1 MKGCFVCERR
11 SQRLGYVYREGRQ
24 ETFAQLIELCP
35 EIIHED
41 NLEENRQFLQD
52 TEVIL
57 TSWDMVPFTARQLE
71 EYFPRLRLVLYAAGS
86 VQYFARPFLERGVII
101 STAREAMAQP
111 VAQFTVS
118 TIIMANKGA
127 FLAQR
132 LYHAGQWEQASKLG
146 STRFPGTYGTKVGI
160 LGAGAIGSLVL
171 KMLQDYPVKTMVYD
185 PFLPPEQ
192 ARALGAQPCS
202 LETLFSECQSISNH
216 LADNPQTAGMLD
228 YRLFSRM
235 KDTAAFI
242 NTGRGAQ
249 VVEADLVRALKEAP
263 ERCAILDVTHP
274 EPVAPDS
281 PLLQLPNV
289 FLFPHIAGSA
299 RQEVLLFADAML
311 EELRR
316 YLQGLPLQHTITL
329 KMLPTMA

>member
-11 SQRLGYVYREGRQ
+11 SKRLSYVYREGRP
-24 ETFAQLIELCP
+24 EAFARLLELCP
-35 EIIHED
+35 EVIHED
-41 NLEENRQFLQD
+41 NLEENRRFLQD

-57 TSWDMVPFTARQLE
+57 ASWDMVPFTARQLE
-71 EYFPRLRLVLYAAGS
+71 EYFPRLRLLLYAAGS
-86 VQYFARPFLERGVII
+86 VQYFARPFLERGVMIA
-101 STAREAMAQP
+101 SAREAMAQP
-111 VAQFTVS
+111 VAQFTVG

-127 FLAQR
+127 FLAHR
-132 LYHAGQWEQASKLG
+132 LYHAGRWEQASSLG

-160 LGAGAIGSLVL
+160 IGAGAIGSLVL
-171 KMLQDYPVKTMVYD
+171 KMLRDYPVETLVYD
-185 PFLPPEQ
+185 PFLPPER
-192 ARALGAQPCS
+192 ARALGARPCS
-202 LETLFSECQSISNH
+202 LETLFCECQTISNH

-235 KDTAAFI
+235 QDTAAFI

-249 VVEADLVRALKEAP
+249 VVEAGLIRALREAP
-263 ERCAILDVTHP
+263 ERCAILDVTDP

-316 YLQGLPLQHTITL
+316 YQQGQPLRHAVSL
-329 KMLPTMA
+329 DMLPTMA